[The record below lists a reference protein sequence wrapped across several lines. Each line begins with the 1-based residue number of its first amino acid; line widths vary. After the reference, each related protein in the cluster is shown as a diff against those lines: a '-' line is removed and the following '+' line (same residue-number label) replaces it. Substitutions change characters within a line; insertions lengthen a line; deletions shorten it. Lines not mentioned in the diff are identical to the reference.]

1 MADDDHKEKRHV
13 RQYDTSKIITQIPNS
28 PKQKFYVKEC
38 GSCHMAYQAEFLP
51 KRSWKKMMSGLEDHF
66 GVDAT
71 VEAEDEKMLSLY
83 LRDNAA
89 DSKRVGKHFAK
100 TAASVNRN
108 AAPLRIA
115 DTSYFKKEHREIPQK
130 YIEQKEVR
138 SIANCNACHQTAQ
151 KGDYR
156 ERGIFIPNYGR
167 WDD

>member
-1 MADDDHKEKRHV
+1 
-13 RQYDTSKIITQIPNS
+13 
-28 PKQKFYVKEC
+28 
-38 GSCHMAYQAEFLP
+38 MAYQPEFLP

-71 VEAEDEKMLSLY
+71 VEAEDEKMLSVY

-100 TAASVNRN
+100 TAASIGAND
-108 AAPLRIA
+108 APLRISN
-115 DTSYFKKEHREIPQK
+115 TPYFKKEHSEIPQK
-130 YIEQKEVR
+130 YIDQKELK

-151 KGDYR
+151 QGDYR
-156 ERGIFIPNYGR
+156 ERGIFIPNYGP

>member
-1 MADDDHKEKRHV
+1 MKKLLILSTIATIVFGGAYLMADDDHKEKRHV

-28 PKQKFYVKEC
+28 PKQKLYVKEC

-100 TAASVNRN
+100 TAASVKRN
-108 AAPLRIA
+108 AAPPI
-115 DTSYFKKEHREIPQK
+115 SY
-130 YIEQKEVR
+130 
-138 SIANCNACHQTAQ
+138 
-151 KGDYR
+151 
-156 ERGIFIPNYGR
+156 
-167 WDD
+167 DDPEFSETPHALT